1 MNELESQGF
10 WVFSLNYYVTLATL
24 LNFYFLIYEN
34 TITLSYLMISC
45 ALVNK
50 SKVLYKC
57 LIMIMIRQAELV
69 LYNTEMISL
78 EEGTNKTENV
88 IFYRERG
95 CLFLKKKRWS
105 FKLWV
110 SNRRLNGEDDGVIIG
125 FIQNAIEDSS
135 VEDET
140 HFTVSW
146 NYTAQE
152 ITTRGMLAYSSL

>member
-1 MNELESQGF
+1 MPLP
-10 WVFSLNYYVTLATL
+10 
-24 LNFYFLIYEN
+24 
-34 TITLSYLMISC
+34 
-45 ALVNK
+45 
-50 SKVLYKC
+50 
-57 LIMIMIRQAELV
+57 
-69 LYNTEMISL
+69 
-78 EEGTNKTENV
+78 
-88 IFYRERG
+88 
-95 CLFLKKKRWS
+95 KKKRWS